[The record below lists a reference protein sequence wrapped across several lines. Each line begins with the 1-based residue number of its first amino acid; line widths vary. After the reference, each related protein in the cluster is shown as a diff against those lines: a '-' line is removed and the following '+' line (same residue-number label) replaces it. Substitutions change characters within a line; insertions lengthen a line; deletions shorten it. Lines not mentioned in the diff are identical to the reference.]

1 MGRVLAQM
9 RQGGVRVGRA
19 RSERRVIRGPA
30 EGVGGAMRVR
40 VVVVVGWRIW
50 RERGRVWRRG
60 AGARWR
66 DRSGV
71 GRCGF
76 IVAV

>member
-9 RQGGVRVGRA
+9 RQGGLRVGRA
-19 RSERRVIRGPA
+19 RSERRVIRGPVEEA
-30 EGVGGAMRVR
+30 GGAMRVR
-40 VVVVVGWRIW
+40 VVVGWRTW

-71 GRCGF
+71 GRRGF